1 MEAEVEFEKGKDRV
15 VMNVQMASKKREND
29 VQKSWKEYKWEN
41 NRMWGEELKD
51 GGYLGELRG
60 ISLGLKVICGVPIF
74 CHFCFHIVRNL
85 APFHHC
91 SFQISVLFLLHF
103 EKYINTPFSFLFYCS
118 TLTASQLQT

>member
-1 MEAEVEFEKGKDRV
+1 MEFEKGKDRV

-60 ISLGLKVICGVPIF
+60 ISLGLKVICGVPYF
-74 CHFCFHIVRNL
+74 SSSLF
-85 APFHHC
+85 
-91 SFQISVLFLLHF
+91 FLLVRHLSSPYF
-103 EKYINTPFSFLFYCS
+103 YFLCYWGLLKLSS
-118 TLTASQLQT
+118 TYVQCIMHNSSLNQSCLCVYT

>member
-60 ISLGLKVICGVPIF
+60 ISLGLKVI
-74 CHFCFHIVRNL
+74 
-85 APFHHC
+85 
-91 SFQISVLFLLHF
+91 
-103 EKYINTPFSFLFYCS
+103 
-118 TLTASQLQT
+118 